1 MEASRSV
8 GPSSA
13 RVVAEEAG
21 LLSQL
26 LSVANRLVS
35 QNQSVAGECHREFQE
50 REAAL

>member
-8 GPSSA
+8 SPSSA
-13 RVVAEEAG
+13 RAVDEEAG

-35 QNQSVAGECHREFQE
+35 QHQSKAGECRREFRE
-50 REAAL
+50 HEAAL